1 MAVKKKLPTK
11 VSASPRLKKLATE
24 PVAIQTTTIKKPQS
38 PMQMLRSPRIYLPLI
53 IIVLA
58 VLLVI
63 FRGLFVVAIV
73 NGQPVGSIGFIQ
85 ALEKQSGKQVLQQ
98 QIIPQMLI
106 DQEAAKKHIS
116 VNSQEIQNQIKQ
128 IQATLSKQ
136 GQTLDSALASRG
148 MTRQVLEDQLT
159 TQVKLEKLLGNQ
171 TKVTDKE
178 IDDYINANKDSLPQD
193 QNQNTLRAQI
203 KQQLE
208 QQKFNEKAQSYVQSL
223 QQKAKITYFV
233 NL

>member
-1 MAVKKKLPTK
+1 MAVKKKQSTK
-11 VSASPRLKKLATE
+11 AIAARVKKVTPELTLTQPAT
-24 PVAIQTTTIKKPQS
+24 INKPQS
-38 PMQMLRSPRIYLPLI
+38 PMQMLKNPKIYLPLI
-53 IIVLA
+53 VIIFC
-58 VLLVI
+58 VLLYA
-63 FRGLFVVAIV
+63 FKGLFIVAIV
-73 NGQPVGSIGFIQ
+73 NGQPVGSVGFIQ

-106 DQEAAKKHIS
+106 DQEAAKKHITIS
-116 VNSQEIQNQIKQ
+116 PQDVQNQIKQ
-128 IQATLSKQ
+128 IQTSLSKQ
-136 GQTLDSALASRG
+136 GQTLDSALAARG
-148 MTRQVLEDQLT
+148 MTRQVLEDQIA

-178 IDDYINANKDSLPQD
+178 IEAYINSNKDSLPQD
-193 QNQNTLRAQI
+193 QKPEALRAQI

-208 QQKFNEKAQSYVQSL
+208 QQKFNEKAQTYVQTL

>member
-1 MAVKKKLPTK
+1 MAVKKKQSTK
-11 VSASPRLKKLATE
+11 AIAARVKKVTPELTLTHPAT
-24 PVAIQTTTIKKPQS
+24 INKPQS
-38 PMQMLRSPRIYLPLI
+38 PMQMLKNPKIYLPLLI
-53 IIVLA
+53 IILA
-58 VLLVI
+58 GLLYV
-63 FRGLFVVAIV
+63 FRGLFIVAIV

>member
-1 MAVKKKLPTK
+1 MAVKKKQSTK
-11 VSASPRLKKLATE
+11 AIAARVKKVTPELTLTHPAT
-24 PVAIQTTTIKKPQS
+24 INKPQS
-38 PMQMLRSPRIYLPLI
+38 PMQMLKNPKIYLPLI
-53 IIVLA
+53 VIIFC
-58 VLLVI
+58 VLLYA
-63 FRGLFVVAIV
+63 FKGLFIVAIV
-73 NGQPVGSIGFIQ
+73 NGQPVGSVGFIQ

-106 DQEAAKKHIS
+106 DQEAAKKHITIS
-116 VNSQEIQNQIKQ
+116 PQDVQNQIKQ
-128 IQATLSKQ
+128 IQTSLSKQ
-136 GQTLDSALASRG
+136 GQTLDSALAARG
-148 MTRQVLEDQLT
+148 MTRQVLEDQIA

-178 IDDYINANKDSLPQD
+178 IEAYINSNKDSLPQD
-193 QNQNTLRAQI
+193 QKPEALRAQI

-208 QQKFNEKAQSYVQSL
+208 QQKFNEKAQTYVQTL